1 MLLWILF
8 AVMTAVVAIVI
19 VRPLWRPAPVGAESQ
34 DIAVYK
40 QQLEEIEAEKARGL
54 LGDAELESARV
65 EISRR
70 ILAAS
75 AKPETPPSS
84 KVAAAA
90 PYAMIALLATLTMGI
105 YLVYGSPDLPD
116 QPLSARLSPDGSPP
130 VEMLIAKV
138 EEQLRAHPEDG
149 AGWRVVAPVYMR
161 MGRYADAVSAY
172 GKMIALLGETP
183 ERLADFGEALT
194 YANGGKVV
202 AEARAAFQKAA
213 AKDPTNAR
221 AGIWLGVAEEQGGKL
236 TEAAS
241 AYKALIARGLP
252 ENLTEAVKQRLA
264 EIEARLSG
272 VASVK
277 SDQTAMIDGMVSR
290 LAERLKTDG
299 SDLEG
304 WLKLMRAYTVMG
316 RRDDAL
322 GAFKQ
327 AQGKFAGNR
336 EALGQIEQL
345 AKSLGLSS

>member
-1 MLLWILF
+1 
-8 AVMTAVVAIVI
+8 
-19 VRPLWRPAPVGAESQ
+19 
-34 DIAVYK
+34 
-40 QQLEEIEAEKARGL
+40 
-54 LGDAELESARV
+54 
-65 EISRR
+65 
-70 ILAAS
+70 
-75 AKPETPPSS
+75 
-84 KVAAAA
+84 
-90 PYAMIALLATLTMGI
+90 MIALLATLSMGI

-172 GKMIALLGETP
+172 QKVIGLLGETP

-194 YANGGKVV
+194 YANDGNVV
-202 AEARAAFQKAA
+202 EEARAAFQKAA
-213 AKDPTNAR
+213 AKDPANAR
-221 AGIWLGVAEEQGGKL
+221 AGIWLGIAEEQAGKMA
-236 TEAAS
+236 EAAS

-252 ENLTEAVKQRLA
+252 ENLTTVVKQRLA
-264 EIEARLSG
+264 EVEARLSG
-272 VASVK
+272 AAPK
-277 SDQTAMIDGMVSR
+277 NSDQAAMIDGMVSR

-304 WLKLMRAYTVMG
+304 WLKLMRAYTVLG

-322 GAFKQ
+322 GALKQ
-327 AQGKFAGNR
+327 AQGQFAGNQ

-345 AKSLGLSS
+345 AKSLGLSSS